1 MPLRLGHTFL
11 ASLLLALACSRPTSD
26 ASATPSSSP
35 SSSAAAAP
43 EASSPLSLRP
53 AWTVA
58 TTLAHPPV
66 PLAKGVAGVVA
77 HVPEG
82 LDASQPL
89 HLVLFF
95 HGSDQCVA
103 QIAMA
108 GDIVCRPDVRPDVGA
123 GLAWR
128 HDDAGTGSIFAA
140 PQFTLWGGGTAGRMG
155 EAGYFRSLV
164 EELLHDTFAPGLGGP
179 RTLDDLADITIV
191 AHSAGHVP
199 LAALLERGDLDD
211 KVKNVILLDAT
222 YDGMVDPYARWLERG
237 LANGNPRKL
246 VVIHGRWGSN
256 AGVGRILAGRAEAHA
271 RGSSV
276 IDPPGPLADAV
287 RTHTVTVKGWPHL
300 QHAWLLFL
308 TMSKALEGL
317 GLPPRAI
324 SPPRIPYGEPP
335 LATPMALG
343 QTREGALDEGHAFLD
358 SGSLFDDY
366 ALDLEAGQHAVID
379 LRGGH
384 SSTEP
389 CCNLDVYLEILQDGK
404 TLARDDDSGGFF
416 DAHLDW
422 VAPARGRY
430 VVRASTY
437 GSGRK
442 RGPYSLRIA
451 DGAPRASPP

>member
-1 MPLRLGHTFL
+1 MPLRPGHPLPTFL
-11 ASLLLALACSRPTSD
+11 FLALACSRPTAD
-26 ASATPSSSP
+26 TSATPSSS
-35 SSSAAAAP
+35 SLAAAP
-43 EASSPLSLRP
+43 PDASSSTSTLRP

-66 PLAKGVAGVVA
+66 PLANGVAGVVA
-77 HVPEG
+77 HVPQG
-82 LDASQPL
+82 LDASQPI

-128 HDDAGTGSIFAA
+128 HDDAGTSSIFAA

-191 AHSAGHVP
+191 AHSAGHIP

-211 KVKNVILLDAT
+211 KVKNVVLLDAT
-222 YDGMVDPYARWLERG
+222 YDGMVEPYAHWLERG
-237 LANGNPRKL
+237 MAKGAPRKL
-246 VVIHGRWGSN
+246 VVIHGGWGTN
-256 AGVGRILAGRAEAHA
+256 ADVGRTLAGKAEARA
-271 RGSSV
+271 RGSS
-276 IDPPGPLADAV
+276 ILDPPGPLADAV
-287 RTHTVTVKGWPHL
+287 RAHTVTVKSWPHL

-324 SPPRIPYGEPP
+324 SPARTRYGGPAVPAP
-335 LATPMALG
+335 LALG
-343 QTREGALDEGHAFLD
+343 QTREGALDEGHAFLEN
-358 SGSLFDDY
+358 GALFDDY
-366 ALDLEAGQHAVID
+366 ALDLEAGQRAVID

-384 SSTEP
+384 SVTEP
-389 CCNLDVYLEILQDGK
+389 CCNLDVYLEILQDEK

-416 DAHLDW
+416 DAHLEW
-422 VAPARGRY
+422 IAPARGRY
-430 VVRASTY
+430 IVRVSSY

-442 RGPYSLRIA
+442 RGPYTLRVT
-451 DGAPRASPP
+451 G